1 MFGRRKNNHYDDKSK
16 KGEIK
21 VVNLDE
27 LTSEESKDIK
37 KLIDDYYKEY
47 KGEMT
52 KSSGRTYITSN
63 AKMKEMVERVDL
75 AEFDT
80 AVFENPYTDI
90 ELIKKSSASTS
101 ELLEQLAEYHSRSN
115 TFGGNYVL
123 EADDGTRC
131 VSFDQGIPEM
141 FVGCPIKDGKI
152 AMDSI
157 TPVTHTVNGGW
168 RYIGTDEKGRA
179 VDISRVNSAMLMGD
193 IHGCEGLYTPLHD
206 PDAIEDSIKFLSD
219 YARVLN
225 NHFYPNNKLIRENN
239 DSEVL
244 DF

>member
-1 MFGRRKNNHYDDKSK
+1 MFGRRKNNHYDDKK
-16 KGEIK
+16 KGEIR
-21 VVNLDE
+21 VVTVDE
-27 LTSEESKDIK
+27 STLEE
-37 KLIDDYYKEY
+37 
-47 KGEMT
+47 GMV
-52 KSSGRTYITSN
+52 KSGGRTYITSKD
-63 AKMKEMVERVDL
+63 KMKEMVERANV

-80 AVFENPYTDI
+80 VAFENAYTDI

-101 ELLEQLAEYHSRSN
+101 ELLEQLAEYHSKPN
-115 TFGGNYVL
+115 AFGGNYVI

-131 VSFDQGIPEM
+131 VSFDQGNPEM

-152 AMDSI
+152 ATDSI
-157 TPVTHTVNGGW
+157 TPIAHTVNGGW

-193 IHGCEGLYTPLHD
+193 VHGCEGLYTPLHD
-206 PDAIEDSIKFLSD
+206 PDAIEDSIKFLSN
-219 YARVLN
+219 YARVFN
-225 NHFYPNNKLIRENN
+225 DHFYPNNKLIREKN